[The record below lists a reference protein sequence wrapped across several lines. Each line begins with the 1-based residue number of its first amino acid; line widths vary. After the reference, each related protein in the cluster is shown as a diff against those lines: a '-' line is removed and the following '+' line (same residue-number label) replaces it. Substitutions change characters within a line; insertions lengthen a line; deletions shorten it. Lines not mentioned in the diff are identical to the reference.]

1 MEFFMWLEATSFAD
15 WVRTSSVAYPTIL
28 TIHALGM
35 GIMTGLSWF
44 ISLRVLGRFP
54 MIPISY
60 LRPLFAISWFGFG
73 INFISG
79 GALFTS
85 QAASNYVHN
94 VPYLTKMAFVL
105 IGAISIA
112 YLQTA
117 VSRVGEPAGSAV
129 VLPQSA
135 RIVAGF
141 AIFFWLAAIV
151 TGRLI
156 AYLT

>member
-1 MEFFMWLEATSFAD
+1 LEFFTWLEATSFAD
-15 WVRTSSVAYPTIL
+15 WVRTSSVAYPMIL

-44 ISLRVLGRFP
+44 LSLRVLGHFRWVP
-54 MIPISY
+54 RSSLM
-60 LRPLFAISWFGFG
+60 PLFAASWFGFW

-94 VPYLTKMAFVL
+94 VPYLTKMGFVFA
-105 IGAISIA
+105 GAISVY
-112 YLQTA
+112 YLQKA
-117 VSRVGEPAGSAV
+117 VQRAAAQVGSDV
-129 VLPQSA
+129 VLSQTA
-135 RIVAGF
+135 RVVAWL
-141 AIFFWLAAIV
+141 AILFWLAAII